1 MSKEKKFHQLIEE
14 TDQAQKKIA
23 WQRIKES
30 DTVYDTQSV
39 SFPTPKKRGIAVWKK
54 ALATGAL
61 SVVIV
66 GVGAFVG
73 VKYFLKDDQPTTRYC
88 DTGTYAMEDVNLTLK
103 DRTIQENKE
112 LLFLGWYDITDFCV
126 DQVYTLNDGNLIIG
140 YYEKIVDINTGSL
153 VEINAV
159 EKAYQLQSLE
169 NYNQMTEFS
178 TINSVEIDWKSTKD
192 ISRATFS
199 YGNYN
204 YYMALEYPME
214 EDSIL
219 DLIEEMLLTVS

>member
-14 TDQAQKKIA
+14 TDQAKKKIA

-30 DTVYDTQSV
+30 DTAYDAQSV
-39 SFPTPKKRGIAVWKK
+39 SFPAPKKKGLAVWKK
-54 ALATGAL
+54 ALATGVL
-61 SVVIV
+61 SIVIV

-73 VKYFLKDDQPTTRYC
+73 VKYFLKDGQPTTRYC
-88 DTGTYAMEDVNLTLK
+88 DTSMYVMEDVALTLK
-103 DRTIQENKE
+103 DRTTQEDKE
-112 LLFLGWYDITDFCV
+112 LLFLDWYDITDFYM
-126 DQVYTLNDGNLIIG
+126 DQVFKLNDRSQEIG
-140 YYEKIVDINTGSL
+140 YYEQIVDINTGSL
-153 VEINAV
+153 VKINAV

-169 NYNQMTEFS
+169 NYDKTTETS
-178 TINSVEIDWKSTKD
+178 IIDSVQVDWMSSKTN
-192 ISRATFS
+192 SRAKFS